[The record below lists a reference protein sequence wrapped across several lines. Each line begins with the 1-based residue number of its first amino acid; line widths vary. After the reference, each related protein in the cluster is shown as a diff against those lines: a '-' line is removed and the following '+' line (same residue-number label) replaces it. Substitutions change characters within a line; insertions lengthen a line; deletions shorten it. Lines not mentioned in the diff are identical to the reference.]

1 MVISI
6 NCMVGLSDEL
16 VGSFVEV
23 VIPTTIGRTMMK
35 LVLPP
40 NLMNNVRSADISL
53 PYHKRFKVQTG
64 KHGHTDRDW

>member
-23 VIPTTIGRTMMK
+23 VFIH
-35 LVLPP
+35 LVIIVKVCSRA
-40 NLMNNVRSADISL
+40 NVK
-53 PYHKRFKVQTG
+53 YKVSNDNKTKYPLVTRRAMIQ
-64 KHGHTDRDW
+64 KHVYRDRND